1 MAVFLLLRVIADTTD
16 GAAWL
21 RWLTPLGWTEELRPF
36 TNSQPLVLLIPIAAI
51 AVLLVVPPVIGRNR
65 DIGSGLITT
74 RDEAEPRLRLLSSP
88 LAQALRTE
96 RGSLAVWSSCV
107 GAFGLI
113 LGIISES
120 VSSAGIPKNFQR
132 EIAKLGS
139 GSIITPMG
147 YVSFVFFFFV
157 LAVSLFACAQLAAT
171 RREEADQQLETLLAQ
186 PVGRTQWLGGRIA
199 IATAGTAVI
208 AIASGVFTWLGA
220 TSVGVDVPVGRLIE
234 AGANCI
240 PVALLFLG
248 LGMLAYGAL
257 PRASTAISYG
267 VVVVT
272 FLWEAVGSLLGA
284 PRWVVDLTP
293 FAWVGLLP
301 AQPFRTTAAIVMMA
315 IGLGAVLI
323 GLGAF
328 RCRDLQGA

>member
-1 MAVFLLLRVIADTTD
+1 MR
-16 GAAWL
+16 GY
-21 RWLTPLGWTEELRPF
+21 
-36 TNSQPLVLLIPIAAI
+36 
-51 AVLLVVPPVIGRNR
+51 
-65 DIGSGLITT
+65 
-74 RDEAEPRLRLLSSP
+74 PR
-88 LAQALRTE
+88 T
-96 RGSLAVWSSCV
+96 
-107 GAFGLI
+107 
-113 LGIISES
+113 
-120 VSSAGIPKNFQR
+120 QR

-248 LGMLAYGAL
+248 LGMLAYG
-257 PRASTAISYG
+257 PCQERA
-267 VVVVT
+267 
-272 FLWEAVGSLLGA
+272 
-284 PRWVVDLTP
+284 R
-293 FAWVGLLP
+293 
-301 AQPFRTTAAIVMMA
+301 PFRT
-315 IGLGAVLI
+315 GSSS
-323 GLGAF
+323 
-328 RCRDLQGA
+328 